1 MCFSASSR
9 LYTGSD
15 DKSIISYNV
24 LTKENLVEHTY
35 SGHSGWV
42 TGVSVSAD
50 EQYLA
55 SRWERSFRVTR
66 SGTDRKMIVWPLK
79 TDNSMQ
85 TLSCHDGVVW
95 SVAFN
100 KEGTRIVSTGEDG
113 SVQIYD
119 RQESL

>member
-1 MCFSASSR
+1 MAVRCLCFSASSR

-24 LTKENLVEHTY
+24 LTKVNLVEHTY

-55 SRWERSFRVTR
+55 SR
-66 SGTDRKMIVWPLK
+66 
-79 TDNSMQ
+79 
-85 TLSCHDGVVW
+85 
-95 SVAFN
+95 
-100 KEGTRIVSTGEDG
+100 
-113 SVQIYD
+113 
-119 RQESL
+119 